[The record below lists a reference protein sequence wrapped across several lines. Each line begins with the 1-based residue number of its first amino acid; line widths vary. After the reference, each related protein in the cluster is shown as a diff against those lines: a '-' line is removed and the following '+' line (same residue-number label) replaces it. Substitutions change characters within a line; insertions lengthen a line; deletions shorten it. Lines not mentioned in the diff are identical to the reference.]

1 MTALRA
7 NMMKDI
13 IENGVGDI
21 DSLTIGEALALKN
34 IFDLTNSEAIYV
46 FLGGMSRENIQV

>member
-1 MTALRA
+1 MRA